1 MYGQTEYSP
10 RMSYLPPNMLRKKPG
25 SIGIPLPGGKFYLI
39 DEKHQIID
47 ETNLEGELVYQGE
60 NVSMGYASNCN
71 ELANGDLNNGVLK
84 TGDMVNVDSDGYYY
98 IVGRKKRFLK
108 LFGNRV
114 SLDHI
119 EQKIN
124 GEGYDCACVGLDD
137 KMKIYTTENSNIK

>member
-60 NVSMGYASNCN
+60 NVPIGYVSNCY
-71 ELANGDLNNGVLK
+71 ELANGDLNNGVFK

-98 IVGRKKRFLK
+98 IVGRKIGF
-108 LFGNRV
+108 
-114 SLDHI
+114 
-119 EQKIN
+119 
-124 GEGYDCACVGLDD
+124 
-137 KMKIYTTENSNIK
+137 